1 MWLTLGGD
9 CVDTEE
15 DDWTKPLYKDAFHR
29 ANGDERTSPLGD
41 DPHWIKPL
49 YENAFHR
56 ANDDERAAALVYLE
70 DWLKGPR
77 N

>member
-15 DDWTKPLYKDAFHR
+15 DDWSKPLYKD
-29 ANGDERTSPLGD
+29 
-41 DPHWIKPL
+41 
-49 YENAFHR
+49 AFHR

-70 DWLKGPR
+70 DWLKGR
-77 N
+77 RD